1 MKKPVIPADHKYSAG
16 VISQQCP
23 SCDWQDKQL
32 KQEKKE
38 CPNCG
43 AKPHPPKL
51 RFGGMEVLIKKNN
64 QFEIL
69 NRYPGDSAIIQE
81 ADLPDTIVFMLKNS
95 TFWLDED
102 IETEED
108 GIHAEKIR
116 RERVKRM
123 MKKFKRHLYLVKK

>member
-1 MKKPVIPADHKYSAG
+1 MPLLLSKATP
-16 VISQQCP
+16 SQA
-23 SCDWQDKQL
+23 SIWW
-32 KQEKKE
+32 
-38 CPNCG
+38 
-43 AKPHPPKL
+43 H
-51 RFGGMEVLIKKNN
+51 GGINQKNN

-108 GIHAEKIR
+108 RIHAEKLR
-116 RERVKRM
+116 RARVRRVT
-123 MKKFKRHLYLVKK
+123 KKVRRHLYLVKK